1 MPFDLAILLPSEH
14 GVAGQLGAI
23 ACREEGR
30 PTGCGRARSP
40 RLAQRVAITGCQVS
54 TVVLLNHTAEETA
67 HARCPFCRADLAGRH
82 RHFQASPLSLT
93 TMQGKP
99 RISAIRSSSRATRC
113 PNSEVSTTVAWHSR
127 LKSSITQRMRNR
139 RPSDSASD
147 RKSSDHRRFGSC
159 NCWT

>member
-67 HARCPFCRADLAGRH
+67 HDRRPFCRADLAGRH